1 MYLDLVLKVLGAVAL
16 ISISVVAFKLVSTLK
31 IVSEKVDKMGSSL
44 ENLSKETA
52 KSLISISDNMDVL
65 NVKLV
70 ESLTKMDANSEVV
83 VTTIKNVETDVN
95 LILGSLKPY
104 QVLLKSVHDKISP
117 AIYEVTDFMGALSK
131 AMANFTNMFFKKK

>member
-31 IVSEKVDKMGSSL
+31 IVNEKVDKMGSSL
-44 ENLSKETA
+44 ENLSKDTA

-65 NVKLV
+65 NVKLI

-83 VTTIKNVETDVN
+83 VNTIKNVETDVN
-95 LILGSLKPY
+95 LIFGSLKPY

-117 AIYEVTDFMGALSK
+117 SIYEVTDFLGAVSK